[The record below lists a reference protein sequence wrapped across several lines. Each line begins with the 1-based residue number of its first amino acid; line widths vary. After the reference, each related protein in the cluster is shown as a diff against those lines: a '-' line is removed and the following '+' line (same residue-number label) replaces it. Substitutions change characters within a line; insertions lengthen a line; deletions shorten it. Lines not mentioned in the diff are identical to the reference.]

1 MKIKTALLIAF
12 AVFATLAVTIYFVS
26 DHGKDG
32 RQGIGSATAWQRMA
46 NPGTLSEAHA
56 FLDHNCSACHTPNK
70 GVEATNCIVCH
81 ANDDNILQRQPTAFH
96 ANIGSCR
103 ECHSEHGGR
112 HGEMTKMDHGALA
125 SIGRMQL
132 EKIITDDI
140 TIDHNT
146 SDDSAAA
153 IVIALLKRAEKSPDK
168 ISSTFVHPS
177 LTAKE
182 RTLNCASCHQND
194 DRHFGLFGTDCA
206 SCHETKKWSL
216 PEFRHP
222 SAASKNC
229 AQCHQA
235 PPSHYMM
242 HFKMIS
248 AKVAGKPHAKVSN
261 CYTCHQTTSWP
272 DIKGVGWYK
281 HH

>member
-1 MKIKTALLIAF
+1 MKLKTAILIACAIFSALAAAVYF
-12 AVFATLAVTIYFVS
+12 APG
-26 DHGKDG
+26 HGEGG
-32 RQGIGSATAWQRMA
+32 RQGLGSAAAWQRMA

-56 FLDHNCSACHTPNK
+56 FLDHNCSACHTPVK
-70 GVEATNCIVCH
+70 GVEAVNCIVCH

-96 ANIGSCR
+96 ADIGNCSD
-103 ECHSEHGGR
+103 CHSEHRGR
-112 HGEMTKMDHGALA
+112 HAAMTEMDHNVLA
-125 SIGRMQL
+125 IIGRKQL
-132 EKIITDDI
+132 EKTATDD
-140 TIDHNT
+140 
-146 SDDSAAA
+146 SESAA
-153 IVIALLKRAEKSPDK
+153 LLAWLRQADGSPDK
-168 ISSTFVHPS
+168 TSSTFVHPD

-194 DRHFGLFGTDCA
+194 DRHFGLFGTNCA
-206 SCHETKKWSL
+206 SCHEAKKWSL

-222 SAASKNC
+222 SPASKDC

-248 AKVAGKPHAKVSN
+248 AKVAGKPHAKVSE

>member
-1 MKIKTALLIAF
+1 MKLKIAILISLL
-12 AVFATLAVTIYFVS
+12 VFAALAIAVYFAPG
-26 DHGKDG
+26 HGEGG
-32 RQGIGSATAWQRMA
+32 RQGLGSAAAWQRMA
-46 NPGTLSEAHA
+46 NPGTLSKAHA
-56 FLDHNCSACHTPNK
+56 FLDHNCNACHTPVK
-70 GVEATNCIVCH
+70 GAEATNCIVCH

-96 ANIGSCR
+96 ADVGNCK
-103 ECHSEHGGR
+103 ECHSEHRGR
-112 HGEMTKMDHGALA
+112 HAEMSVMDHNSLA
-125 SIGRMQL
+125 IVGRKQL
-132 EKIITDDI
+132 EQSATVGSESAALLAWLKEAGVSSSSNSSTK
-140 TIDHNT
+140 NT
-146 SDDSAAA
+146 SDK
-153 IVIALLKRAEKSPDK
+153 V
-168 ISSTFVHPS
+168 SSIFVHPK
-177 LTAKE
+177 LTANE

-194 DRHFGLFGTDCA
+194 DRHFGLFGNNCS
-206 SCHETKKWSL
+206 SCHEATRWNL

-222 SAASKNC
+222 SAASTDC

-248 AKVAGKPHAKVSN
+248 ARVARKPLAKVSE